1 MELWVGSMIGG
12 VIGAVIGHGAN
23 HFIGWFKENK
33 QSSPERKFICAEL
46 VFLLENY
53 AVKCAEVV
61 QDDGEPNGDQGEY
74 ESTTQLPEKI
84 DYSLVKGNWKSL
96 KSKTMYEIC
105 SLPMKQN
112 EAIKSINFMGE
123 YMSSPPDHREYF
135 DERQYQ
141 FSLLGL
147 KAAEIASGIRK
158 ENGFPATELA
168 KWVLPAL
175 EERLQKIKDKR
186 LKYQDEEDL

>member
-12 VIGAVIGHGAN
+12 AIGAVIGHGAN

-61 QDDGEPNGDQGEY
+61 QDDGEPYGDRGEY
-74 ESTTQLPEKI
+74 DATTIMPDKI

-96 KSKTMYEIC
+96 KSKTIYEIC
-105 SLPMKQN
+105 SLPMKQD
-112 EAIKSINFMGE
+112 EAIKAINFASE
-123 YMSSPPDHREYF
+123 HMSSPPYHREF
-135 DERQYQ
+135 FEERQFQ
-141 FSLLGL
+141 FALLGL

-158 ENGFPATELA
+158 ENDFPDTELTS
-168 KWVLPAL
+168 WVIPAL
-175 EERLQKIKDKR
+175 NERLLKIKTKR
-186 LKYQDEEDL
+186 QKYQDEEDL

>member
-12 VIGAVIGHGAN
+12 AIGAVIGHGAN

-74 ESTTQLPEKI
+74 ETTTLLPDKI

-96 KSKTMYEIC
+96 NSKTMYEIC

-112 EAIKSINFMGE
+112 EAVEYINYVGAN
-123 YMSSPPDHREYF
+123 MSSPPDHREFF

-168 KWVLPAL
+168 KWVIPTL
-175 EERLQKIKDKR
+175 EGKLHKIKVKR
-186 LKYQDEEDL
+186 LKHQDEEGL

>member
-12 VIGAVIGHGAN
+12 VIGAVMGHGAN

-74 ESTTQLPEKI
+74 DTTTKIPDKI

-96 KSKTMYEIC
+96 KSKTMYE
-105 SLPMKQN
+105 N
-112 EAIKSINFMGE
+112 
-123 YMSSPPDHREYF
+123 HRPIF
-135 DERQYQ
+135 FKNRSAHHSQ
-141 FSLLGL
+141 
-147 KAAEIASGIRK
+147 K
-158 ENGFPATELA
+158 
-168 KWVLPAL
+168 
-175 EERLQKIKDKR
+175 QKINIIRNKSTQQSIKHSS
-186 LKYQDEEDL
+186 